1 MEAIKVRKNQV
12 KLFFILLFT
21 TSFIFSSSHFGAL
34 AFEKIKNDDNKAT
47 KNETLH
53 ANKSQFDSSNNKD
66 LGAEISDEKIILN
79 QSIMNI
85 NDIPIDLQTFLEHS
99 SKIDISEQSTFSLLD
114 FVKEKGLDKLNFDT
128 LSLIASGIYQSILT
142 TNFSILERNI
152 GNSLPEND
160 SLGFESELNIERNED
175 LIFSNPNN
183 SVYSI
188 ELVLENKSLKI
199 TLLGEKLPYHYKI
212 TKDIQTFK
220 PKTIIQYSPL
230 LPNGKVKVA
239 TTGKD
244 GKLVKVYRDVY
255 QGEQKLK
262 RELISSDFYPPVHR
276 VEIHSLNTSIT
287 DQVSQTNTQT
297 VSQENELTEQKPSD
311 DNDSSRIA
319 EQTPSN

>member
-1 MEAIKVRKNQV
+1 MEAINVRKKHV

-21 TSFIFSSSHFGAL
+21 TSFIFSSSHFGVL
-34 AFEKIKNDDNKAT
+34 AFEKIKNDDNTAA
-47 KNETLH
+47 KNESLH
-53 ANKSQFDSSNNKD
+53 ANKSQFESSNNKD
-66 LGAEISDEKIILN
+66 LGVKNSEEEIILN
-79 QSIMNI
+79 QSIMKI
-85 NDIPIDLQTFLEHS
+85 NDIPIDLQTFLEHG

-114 FVKEKGLDKLNFDT
+114 FVKVKRLDKLSSDT
-128 LSLIASGIYQSILT
+128 LSLIASGIYQSILS

-152 GNSLPEND
+152 GNSLPRNG
-160 SLGFESELNIERNED
+160 SLGFETELNVEQNED

-183 SVYSI
+183 SIYSI
-188 ELVLENKSLKI
+188 ELVLENKSLKVI
-199 TLLGEKLPYHYKI
+199 LLGEKLPYHYKI

-244 GKLVKVYRDVY
+244 GNLVKVYRDVY

-262 RELISSDFYPPVHR
+262 RELISSDYYPPVHR

-287 DQVSQTNTQT
+287 DQGNQTTTQT
-297 VSQENELTEQKPSD
+297 VSQKNEFTEQKSSN
-311 DNDSSRIA
+311 DNDSSGIT
-319 EQTPSN
+319 E